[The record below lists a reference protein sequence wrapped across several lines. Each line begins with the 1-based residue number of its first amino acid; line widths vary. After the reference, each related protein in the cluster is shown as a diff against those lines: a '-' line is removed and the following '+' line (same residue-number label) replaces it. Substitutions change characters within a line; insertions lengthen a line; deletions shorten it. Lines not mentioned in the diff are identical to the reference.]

1 MVGSPILMCTVGGSH
16 EPILQSIKDA
26 RPILV
31 CFFCTDKSSNTDQ
44 EGSISQ
50 IKGKGNVI
58 HEKQGEKTTL
68 PNIPTQAGLADSQFK
83 CKIVPADD
91 LGEAVRLMRATISE
105 LRRDHPNRRILADY
119 TGGTKTMT
127 AALVVASLE
136 FENVELQL
144 VSGQRLDLR
153 SVEAGT
159 ANTWRA
165 SDATLRMRQEM
176 QLHLKAWR
184 HFAYSETAAGLEQIH
199 PLAGTPNLDNLLM
212 VKGIS
217 QALSHWDSFDH
228 ELAHNRLKPF
238 GKYMNQHYSALLPT
252 ICTLT
257 GDTPKRTPAL
267 LFDLWLNAERR
278 ASQGRYDDAV
288 ARWYRLMEW
297 TAQWQIKK
305 HLDAETANFP
315 ADMLPSEVVVHPGP
329 DGKLKVSLIN
339 AWKILHAQGIEP
351 CSTFFKSQE
360 STLLNHLSKRN
371 DSILA
376 HGFAPVSRA
385 DWEGLAEW
393 TRQHFLP
400 MLERLAKDAGLKKRP
415 DQLPT
420 RPPDLE

>member
-1 MVGSPILMCTVGGSH
+1 MMNMDIATLDARDGIADSSILVCTVGGSH
-16 EPILQSIKDA
+16 EPIVQAIEEASPA
-26 RPILV
+26 YV
-31 CFFCTDKSSNTDQ
+31 CFFCTDRDQNAAQ
-44 EGSISQ
+44 EGSISE
-50 IKGKGNVI
+50 IADISRK
-58 HEKQGEKTTL
+58 
-68 PNIPTQAGLADSQFK
+68 ARLADSQFEY
-83 CKIVPADD
+83 KIVPADD
-91 LGEAVRLMRATISE
+91 LDQSVRSMRTAIDE
-105 LRRDHPNRRILADY
+105 LHHRHPNRRICADY

-127 AALVVASLE
+127 AALVVAALE
-136 FENVELQL
+136 FKNVELQL
-144 VSGQRLDLR
+144 VSGPRDDLR
-153 SVEAGT
+153 SVKAGMAST
-159 ANTWRA
+159 LRA

-176 QLHLKAWR
+176 RLHLKAWR
-184 HFAYSETAAGLEQIH
+184 HFGYSEAEAGLRKIRAISTTPEMNYRQMTLNIS
-199 PLAGTPNLDNLLM
+199 LALW
-212 VKGIS
+212 
-217 QALSHWDSFDH
+217 HWDSFNH
-228 ELAHNRLKPF
+228 KEASERLRAL
-238 GKYMNQHYSALLPT
+238 GKYTNKHYPALLPT

-305 HLDAETANFP
+305 HLDAETSNFP
-315 ADMLPSEVVVHPGP
+315 ADILPSEAVVHPGP

-351 CSTFFKSQE
+351 CHTFFKNQE

-376 HGFAPVSRA
+376 HGFTPVSRA
-385 DWEGLAEW
+385 DWKGLAEW